1 MSKYLIPCMVF
12 QPLIENA
19 YLHGVAGLMERQG
32 EIKVEIL
39 DQGEELHV
47 VVSDNGIGIPPEKMK
62 QVLAQDS
69 MEMHGSKN
77 KTAQADS
84 SGLGLVNI
92 RKRLNLFYQRDD
104 LLTII
109 SGPGKGTQV
118 ELKLPLIE
126 EDRQHVHFDDC
137 G

>member
-1 MSKYLIPCMVF
+1 
-12 QPLIENA
+12 
-19 YLHGVAGLMERQG
+19 MERQG